1 MGRWHR
7 LTGDWLSSEHLDH
20 EGDAHAA
27 FSQVFAAIPAVEP
40 SEDFVR
46 RAVHMAWQA
55 QARRRRV
62 IVYAAFA
69 ASLVGA
75 VAAGVAAYGLL
86 GDTSGWLLAT
96 IATTAASATGPL
108 LLAATIA
115 IDWWAAMTHVGSL
128 MAGVVGLPESAA
140 VLLAM
145 EVAGGG
151 ALYALHRLL
160 RAESGFRD
168 PGPLCL

>member
-1 MGRWHR
+1 MNRWHM
-7 LTGDWLSSEHLDH
+7 LSDDWLSSEHLNH
-20 EGDAHAA
+20 EGSAHEA
-27 FSQVFAAIPAVEP
+27 FSRVFAALPAVEP

-46 RAVHMAWQA
+46 RAVQMAWRA

-62 IVYAAFA
+62 TVYAALA
-69 ASLVGA
+69 ASLLGA
-75 VAAGVAAYGLL
+75 AMAGVAAYGLL
-86 GDTSGWLLAT
+86 GETSGRLLAT
-96 IATTAASATGPL
+96 IATTAVSSTGPL
-108 LLAATIA
+108 LLAVTIA

-128 MAGVVGLPESAA
+128 IAGVVGLPQSAA